1 MAPRSQARQQLGLLG
16 GERLF
21 AEDAPGLEI
30 AETLQSREYL
40 VIGAAGARHGRG
52 GTVPAAIANTFT
64 PTRAS

>member
-40 VIGAAGARHGRG
+40 VIGARGRRYDG
-52 GTVPAAIANTFT
+52 Y
-64 PTRAS
+64 S